1 MKSMTGYGRV
11 DWADGGLKI
20 TVEVKTV
27 NNRYLDL
34 NCKYP
39 RSFVCM
45 EDAIRKAVQ
54 SKVSRGRVD
63 LFLTYSD
70 EREKQTAVSVD
81 MSLAGGYVDAVRQLK
96 EKFALSD
103 ETVNSTLA
111 MLIKSGEV
119 VRPEAETENLEDLRE
134 TVESLVL
141 SACDKLNEMRTAE
154 GEKLVLDMLNRV
166 AFIEQTVGEIEKR
179 APMVAEE
186 YREKLRAKVEE
197 YVGGKVDEN
206 RLLAEVALFADKSNI
221 DEELTRLRSHV
232 SQFRKIVKTD
242 GGGRK
247 LDFLI
252 QEFNREANT
261 ICSKAS
267 DVTITD
273 SALALKC
280 EIEKIREQVQNLE

>member
-1 MKSMTGYGRV
+1 MTGYGRC

-54 SKVSRGRVD
+54 SKILRGRVD
-63 LFLTYSD
+63 LFLSFSD
-70 EREKQTAVSVD
+70 EREKQTAVNVD
-81 MSLAGGYVDAVRQLK
+81 MGLAGGYVSAVQQLK
-96 EKFALSD
+96 DKFGLSE
-103 ETVNSTLA
+103 ETANSTLA

-119 VRPEAETENLEDLRE
+119 IRPEAETENLEDLRE
-134 TVESLVL
+134 TVEGLVL
-141 SACDKLNEMRTAE
+141 SACDKLNEMRAAE
-154 GEKLVLDMLNRV
+154 GEKLVQDMLSRV
-166 AFIEQTVGEIEKR
+166 AFIEQTVAEIEKR

-206 RLLAEVALFADKSNI
+206 RLLSEVALFADKSNI
-221 DEELTRLRSHV
+221 DEELTRLHSHV
-232 SQFRKIVKTD
+232 AQFRKIVKND

-273 SALALKC
+273 YALALKC